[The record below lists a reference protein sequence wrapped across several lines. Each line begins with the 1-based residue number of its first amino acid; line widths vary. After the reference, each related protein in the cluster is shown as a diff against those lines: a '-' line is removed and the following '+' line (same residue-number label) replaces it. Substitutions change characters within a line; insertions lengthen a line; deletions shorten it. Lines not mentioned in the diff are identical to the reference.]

1 MKLAR
6 RIAISLGSLLA
17 LALAGGA
24 HWRASFHR
32 TRIQLRSDPGEL
44 GIASWCQQAWQTC
57 LAYRIVVGRDATMRV
72 PAPGEESRVTL
83 P

>member
-24 HWRASFHR
+24 HWRA
-32 TRIQLRSDPGEL
+32 
-44 GIASWCQQAWQTC
+44 
-57 LAYRIVVGRDATMRV
+57 
-72 PAPGEESRVTL
+72 
-83 P
+83 